1 VFCRLNV
8 WSGDS
13 ALALRIDAGLPMR
26 RRFWLTAQVE
36 FEAVGHHNDGLRSIA
51 VLEAH
56 EAKRRG
62 AIDEEAPA
70 NPFLVLNHPIPPAV
84 LTDHEHWRP

>member
-1 VFCRLNV
+1 VICRLNV
-8 WSGDS
+8 YSSDPE
-13 ALALRIDAGLPMR
+13 LALSIDGELPVR
-26 RRFWLTAQVE
+26 RCFRLTVQVK
-36 FEAVGHHNDGLRSIA
+36 FEAIRHHDDGLWSIA

-70 NPFLVLNHPIPPAV
+70 NPFLVLNYPIASAV
-84 LTDHEHWRP
+84 LTDHEHRRP